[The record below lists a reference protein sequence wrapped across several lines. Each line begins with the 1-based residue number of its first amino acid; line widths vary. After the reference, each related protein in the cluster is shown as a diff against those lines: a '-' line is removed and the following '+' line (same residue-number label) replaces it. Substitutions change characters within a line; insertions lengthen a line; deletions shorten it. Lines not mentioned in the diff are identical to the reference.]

1 MRSVR
6 PEGNLISVSPAVGS
20 LEVKS
25 PSYLPLMEGNAAM
38 AKVSVPSYNVPTV
51 RKKDFQLKRKLSS
64 SPESRKNL
72 DLEDDKNQGL
82 ETDAENAGIAG
93 SLLRW
98 KTSGGYSEPSCNYT
112 SYLFGV
118 SKDISSG
125 PFRSFTDFGK
135 DGTIDLER
143 ECFVEKASGD
153 QNHIKDIRRLIMQSG
168 DAMSPTTSSFSRHP
182 SNLRTRDLPPRDET
196 KVGNK
201 HHANICAFYAKGW
214 CIKGN
219 SCSFVHIKDPENKSG
234 QQIEGELVTQNWK
247 REVQQEEGIGDDVKR
262 SREPYTQVPLAAT
275 QERTSL
281 DSSEFSLNPIIQ
293 REVGPAWHPNKSWS
307 ISAFP
312 SGLTHTEGITTTQ
325 AEGHS
330 PNLNMA
336 THLPTTCMS
345 LSPHIPS
352 QSGCPL
358 SFSGSLG
365 ESSTDSQ
372 QLLSTESSI
381 DSQQL
386 LNSGM
391 AYHDSRSTFSGSR
404 REGLALSI
412 SFGVPPHPT
421 GCKLK
426 FSSYDWE
433 PSIPFT
439 PSFFITSSSRSSV
452 EDQKDP
458 FHGSVEISNLGDGS
472 LKAFILPQRIQTSWV
487 PTNGGSVEAA
497 SQGSDLH
504 GAKSSVSSHNRCN
517 KTESEKSCVPHEKG
531 FVATETGR
539 IAARYLNFHVGRV
552 GMGLKTFEDVK
563 DIGKE
568 QTEVVARRQ
577 VEVTEFKKQRV
588 DRDQENS
595 EMDNNLQK
603 DVDMQI
609 ESMELRNFRFALVDH
624 VKEVLSPVWLEG
636 HLSKDVHNM
645 IVKKSVDKIISALQP
660 HQIPPNEESIKK
672 YLSFREV
679 KIANLVKEYT
689 SIYGEVR

>member
-6 PEGNLISVSPAVGS
+6 PEGNLISVSPAVGN

-51 RKKDFQLKRKLSS
+51 RNKDFQLKRKLPS
-64 SPESRKNL
+64 SPESRKNM

-82 ETDAENAGIAG
+82 EIEVENAG
-93 SLLRW
+93 SLLRR

-112 SYLFGV
+112 SYLCGV
-118 SKDISSG
+118 NKDISSG
-125 PFRSFTDFGK
+125 PSRSFTDFGK
-135 DGTIDLER
+135 DGSVDLQR

-153 QNHIKDIRRLIMQSG
+153 QNHINHIRHLIMQSG
-168 DAMSPTTSSFSRHP
+168 DAMSPTAS
-182 SNLRTRDLPPRDET
+182 RDLPPCDEP
-196 KVGNK
+196 KVKNK
-201 HHANICAFYAKGW
+201 HHATNICAFYAKGW

-219 SCSFVHIKDPENKSG
+219 SCSFVHIKDHENKSG

-281 DSSEFSLNPIIQ
+281 YSSEFSLNPIIQ

-307 ISAFP
+307 VSAFP
-312 SGLTHTEGITTTQ
+312 SGLTHTEGMTTTQ

-365 ESSTDSQ
+365 ESSIDSQ
-372 QLLSTESSI
+372 QLSNSKSSI

-386 LNSGM
+386 SNSGM
-391 AYHDSRSTFSGSR
+391 AYRDSRSTFSGSR

-412 SFGVPPHPT
+412 SFGVPPHPA

-433 PSIPFT
+433 PSIPFK

-458 FHGSVEISNLGDGS
+458 FHGSAEISNLGDGF

-487 PTNGGSVEAA
+487 PTNSGSVEAA
-497 SQGSDLH
+497 SQGSDIH

-517 KTESEKSCVPHEKG
+517 KTEPKKSCVPHEKG
-531 FVATETGR
+531 FVTTETGR
-539 IAARYLNFHVGRV
+539 IAARYLNFHVGRAN
-552 GMGLKTFEDVK
+552 MGLKTFEDVK

-568 QTEVVARRQ
+568 QTEGVAQPQ

-588 DRDQENS
+588 DRDKKNS

-624 VKEVLSPVWLEG
+624 VKEILSPVWLEG

-672 YLSFREV
+672 YLSFCEV

-689 SIYGEVR
+689 SIYGKVR